1 MGRQH
6 ELLEMMKA
14 TGKSLVVVL
23 IKGRPLAVKDC
34 DELADALV
42 DAWYPGIEGG
52 NAVADVLFG
61 DYNPAGRLA
70 VSVPE
75 SVGQVPVFYNHN
87 RSNNRSNYVEGT
99 GKPLYPFGYGL
110 SYTTSNS
117 GAKAGDEVIQ
127 VYVRDKVCS
136 HAKPVMELKAFQRVH
151 FDAGETQEVE
161 LRIPRAELEVYQG
174 GGEWK
179 FEPGEFVIMAGGSS
193 DKLPLQ
199 ETIRLE

>member
-1 MGRQH
+1 M
-6 ELLEMMKA
+6 
-14 TGKSLVVVL
+14 
-23 IKGRPLAVKDC
+23 
-34 DELADALV
+34 
-42 DAWYPGIEGG
+42 
-52 NAVADVLFG
+52 
-61 DYNPAGRLA
+61 
-70 VSVPE
+70 
-75 SVGQVPVFYNHN
+75 
-87 RSNNRSNYVEGT
+87 EGT

-110 SYTTSNS
+110 SYTTFSYDKMTLTPEADGLKVRVQVSNS

-136 HAKPVMELKAFQRVH
+136 HAKPVMELKAFRRVH